1 MAYTLEALIA
11 RQPVAVALA
20 QALGAFAVPL
30 EQDVAVVPLPSGLT
44 PDAERLAAQASRQEP
59 VVYAEAEFFGGVG
72 EQRAVLWRGGEGTV
86 LDQGTVLD
94 AEPGPINAA
103 LRGLGVRRSAD
114 VDEFDSVG
122 LGRHRS
128 TQEWVVDR

>member
-11 RQPVAVALA
+11 RQPVAAALA
-20 QALGAFAVPL
+20 QALGACAVPL
-30 EQDVAVVPLPSGLT
+30 EQDTAVVPLPSGLT

-72 EQRAVLWRGGEGTV
+72 EQHAVLWRRGE
-86 LDQGTVLD
+86 GTVLD

-103 LRGLGVRRSAD
+103 LRALGVRGTGDR
-114 VDEFDSVG
+114 DEFDSVG
-122 LGRHRS
+122 LGRHRT
-128 TQEWVVDR
+128 TQEWARDR